1 MQAAW
6 LCQPVIIERSSSAS
20 MEGLWQGGGGG
31 LPQPLV
37 KVVIVVAGSL
47 CLTSNVGVDATLR

>member
-20 MEGLWQGGGGG
+20 MEGLWQGGG